1 MKNRVF
7 NKDNADKPQTLGD
20 AAIAFMKKIK
30 PYILGVKVSVIV
42 NEDHS
47 FAFQYAETNLVSDAL
62 LGMEIRPVDDAEQNE
77 KESEKA
83 EKRRS
88 GAGDHNTVIVLSSL
102 IGMIT

>member
-7 NKDNADKPQTLGD
+7 NKENTEKPQTLGD

-30 PYILGVKVSVIV
+30 PHVLGAKVSVII

-62 LGMEIRPVDDAEQNE
+62 LGMEIRPLVDDSEDEAESP
-77 KESEKA
+77 KKDSGKA
-83 EKRRS
+83 
-88 GAGDHNTVIVLSSL
+88 
-102 IGMIT
+102 

>member
-1 MKNRVF
+1 MGRIGLWKGGKNMKNRVF

-83 EKRRS
+83 
-88 GAGDHNTVIVLSSL
+88 
-102 IGMIT
+102 